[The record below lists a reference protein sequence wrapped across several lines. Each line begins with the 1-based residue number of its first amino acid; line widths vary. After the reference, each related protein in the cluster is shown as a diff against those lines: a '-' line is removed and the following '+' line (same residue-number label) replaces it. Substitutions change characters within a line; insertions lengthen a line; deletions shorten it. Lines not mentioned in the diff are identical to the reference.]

1 MVPLDRLQVDLLLH
15 VEGEDERVKPF
26 WQLEG
31 SVRIDFHLDADYLFG
46 ALLRVENV
54 YNEG

>member
-1 MVPLDRLQVDLLLH
+1 MVPLDRLKVNLLLH

>member
-1 MVPLDRLQVDLLLH
+1 MVPLDRLQVNLLLH
-15 VEGEDERVKPF
+15 VEGEDERVESF

-31 SVRIDFHLDADYLFG
+31 RVRIDFHLDADYLFR

>member
-1 MVPLDRLQVDLLLH
+1 MVPLDRLQVNLLLH
-15 VEGEDERVKPF
+15 VEGEDERVESF

-31 SVRIDFHLDADYLFG
+31 RVRIDFHLDADYLFR

-54 YNEG
+54 YNEW